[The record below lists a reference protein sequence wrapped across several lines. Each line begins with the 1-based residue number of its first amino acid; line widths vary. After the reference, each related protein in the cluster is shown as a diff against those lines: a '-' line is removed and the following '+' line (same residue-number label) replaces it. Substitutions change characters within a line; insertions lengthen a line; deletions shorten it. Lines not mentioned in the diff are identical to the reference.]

1 MHKWEGIEAFVQ
13 VASQQS
19 FSRAAKILGVSN
31 SHVSKQVANLER
43 HLDAQLLTRTTR
55 RVSLTEMGRAF
66 FIRCQDI
73 INTLDE
79 AEQAVIDLQEK
90 PRGRL
95 RVSLAG
101 AFGEEFIAPAAV
113 SFMRD
118 NPGLHIDLS
127 FDNKLV
133 DLVAD
138 GYDIAIRAGML
149 EDSSL
154 IARRICNRKLLTC
167 ASQHYLDRYGRP
179 ETVDSLINHH
189 CLIGTIDTWRFKNG
203 QRHFDMRVRGN
214 WRSNNGRALAHAAV
228 GGLGITQLPDFYVR
242 EALERGALV
251 TLLDDF
257 NPTDTGVWAVYPH
270 NRHLSAKVRMFISH
284 LVDHLADAAPA
295 LAP

>member
-1 MHKWEGIEAFVQ
+1 VHKWEGIEAFVQ

-55 RVSLTEMGRAF
+55 KVSLTEMGHAF

-73 INTLDE
+73 VNTLDE

-118 NPGLHIDLS
+118 NPGLHIELS

-154 IARRICNRKLLTC
+154 IARRVCNRKLLTC
-167 ASQHYLDRYGRP
+167 ASQYYIDRYGRP

-189 CLIGTIDTWRFKNG
+189 CLIGTLDTWRFREG

-228 GGLGITQLPDFYVR
+228 GGLGIAQLPDFYVR

-251 TLLDDF
+251 TLLEDF

-284 LVDHLADAAPA
+284 LVEQLADATPA